1 MMKCPPGAVGLV
13 LLICGCTAA
22 NPAGGPQMTATLD
35 AYRAAA
41 ARRAAP
47 RTAPRAALTL
57 WLVGSAV
64 ADGGPVGSGDDPSA
78 LRTQRAAATRPVQAS
93 VPGYW
98 CDSLGEQAAAELRLF
113 AGESFWSGFRT
124 AFWDLENAAALAA
137 AFGASLAIRET
148 GVDATIAR
156 RVRRHRQLGDF
167 DEPIQLLG
175 NPGTH
180 FAATGVLWLASALAR
195 DEEKHELARTLTR
208 SLAVTGATTV
218 LLKLSAN
225 TSAPDGGR
233 YAWPSGHTSSSFALA
248 AVLSE
253 YYGPKVGLPALALA
267 GLVGYQ
273 RLDSRVH
280 DFSDVVFGAM
290 LGWVVGSSIAREDRA
305 SPPVLLGMQVI
316 PYADPQAGVTG
327 IALRKSW

>member
-1 MMKCPPGAVGLV
+1 MRSAGMWAVVAAGLIGTGCAPHGVQAIDWTGALR
-13 LLICGCTAA
+13 
-22 NPAGGPQMTATLD
+22 
-35 AYRAAA
+35 AYEQARLAAA
-41 ARRAAP
+41 AIAGDRSLQSPQSVDGLARPGGAGAPETPASSQPIAA
-47 RTAPRAALTL
+47 AAL
-57 WLVGSAV
+57 
-64 ADGGPVGSGDDPSA
+64 
-78 LRTQRAAATRPVQAS
+78 REAS
-93 VPGYW
+93 YW
-98 CDSLGEQAAAELRLF
+98 CDSLGEQAAAELKLF
-113 AGESFWSGFRT
+113 ARESFWSGFRT

-148 GVDATIAR
+148 GVDATIAG

-180 FAATGVLWLASALAR
+180 FAATGVLWVASALAR
-195 DEEKHELARTLTR
+195 DQQRHELARTLTR
-208 SLAVTGATTV
+208 SLAVTGATTA
-218 LLKLSAN
+218 LLKLSTN

-233 YAWPSGHTSSSFALA
+233 YAWPSGHTSSSFAVA

-253 YYGPKVGLPALALA
+253 YYGPKVGIPAVALA

-290 LGWVVGSSIAREDRA
+290 LGWVVGTSIAREDQAR
-305 SPPVLLGMQVI
+305 PPRLLGMEVVPWQD
-316 PYADPQAGVTG
+316 AETGVTG
-327 IALRKSW
+327 IALRRSW